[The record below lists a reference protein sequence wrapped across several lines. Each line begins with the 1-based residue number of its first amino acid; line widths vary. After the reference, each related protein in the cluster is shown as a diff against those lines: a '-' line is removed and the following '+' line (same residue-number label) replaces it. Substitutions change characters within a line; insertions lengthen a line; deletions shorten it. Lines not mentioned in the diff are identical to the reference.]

1 VPSRTLTSELAVK
14 VYEVEYVFVIDNEN
28 LGYRVSMADFQKAK
42 KTFSGEE
49 NGEMGS
55 LLTPT
60 WHCWHSGRV
69 VRCFFARVIFLTLWH
84 AASHFNMWGYSSI
97 TSKTIF
103 DVS

>member
-1 VPSRTLTSELAVK
+1 MI
-14 VYEVEYVFVIDNEN
+14 VESLN
-28 LGYRVSMADFQKAK
+28 R

-69 VRCFFARVIFLTLWH
+69 VRFFFARVIFLTL
-84 AASHFNMWGYSSI
+84 
-97 TSKTIF
+97 
-103 DVS
+103 